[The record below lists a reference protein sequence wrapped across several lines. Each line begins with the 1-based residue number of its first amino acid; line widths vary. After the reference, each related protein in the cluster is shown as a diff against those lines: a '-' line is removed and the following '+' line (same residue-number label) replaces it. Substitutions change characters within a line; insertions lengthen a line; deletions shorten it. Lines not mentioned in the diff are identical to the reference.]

1 METTPRA
8 RTRSSRCSWARRSRR
23 ARSSS
28 RPRPARYRTLT
39 SEPRVID
46 VPGIPRFEIAPHNCF
61 ACGTLNAHGLG
72 LTIHVEPDRS
82 WTEVELD
89 RRFEGWEGVIHGGIL
104 CTILDEVM
112 AWAIVGEDN
121 WGVTARM
128 SVELRRPNEGGTPI
142 RAEGWITRSRRR
154 IVDTAARIVDP
165 VTGSELATATG
176 VYVAADTARK
186 RDLQDRYAFRATEPA
201 SDGSATTT

>member
-1 METTPRA
+1 
-8 RTRSSRCSWARRSRR
+8 
-23 ARSSS
+23 
-28 RPRPARYRTLT
+28 
-39 SEPRVID
+39 

-112 AWAIVGEDN
+112 AWSLAGRDD

-128 SVELRRPNEGGTPI
+128 SVTFRRPVMVGQSL
-142 RAEGWITRSRRR
+142 RADGWITTSRRR
-154 IVDTAARIVDP
+154 LVETEARVVDKA
-165 VTGSELATATG
+165 TGGELAVSTG
-176 VYVAADTARK
+176 TYLAADEERKARL
-186 RDLQDRYAFRATEPA
+186 RARYGLRVPTTDDAPDRVDDRTLVAGDEPA
-201 SDGSATTT
+201 

>member
-1 METTPRA
+1 
-8 RTRSSRCSWARRSRR
+8 
-23 ARSSS
+23 
-28 RPRPARYRTLT
+28 LT

-112 AWAIVGEDN
+112 AWSLAGRDD

-128 SVELRRPNEGGTPI
+128 SVSFRRPVMVGQSL
-142 RAEGWITRSRRR
+142 RADGWITTSRRR
-154 IVDTAARIVDP
+154 LVETEARVVDKA
-165 VTGSELATATG
+165 TGDELA
-176 VYVAADTARK
+176 VAAGTYLAADEERKARL
-186 RDLQDRYAFRATEPA
+186 RARYGLRAPTTDDAPDRVDVRTLVAGDQPA
-201 SDGSATTT
+201 